1 MHAQSARMVSL
12 PIGLTHQASR
22 PGLPM
27 AACATRLRWV
37 REVANLA
44 NVKLRFAPG
53 TGYAYANAG

>member
-1 MHAQSARMVSL
+1 MVSL

-37 REVANLA
+37 REVADLA